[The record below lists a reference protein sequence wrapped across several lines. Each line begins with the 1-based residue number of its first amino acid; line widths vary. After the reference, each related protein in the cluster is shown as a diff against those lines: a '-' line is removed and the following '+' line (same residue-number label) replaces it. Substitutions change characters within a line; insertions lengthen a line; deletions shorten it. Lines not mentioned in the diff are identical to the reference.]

1 MGQGLFQGNN
11 SIHDENAIAMNNL
24 IDSVENAAGSI
35 GGQQTGITTRSDVL
49 ELGLMDMAGIE
60 ISTGYPSSMRVEI
73 SEKNPDTMFIDVK
86 GMSESDVQAFTQFLN
101 SEAGYAVDTGAW
113 EGFDNSIEVSI
124 SGIQNLM
131 PDLDRHLDDMSPHL
145 IRNFQEQSGQIPSF
159 QGVNELRQDPSFS
172 QPGKMSFNQDEQVPV
187 SEVIFEEVRVP
198 VDFSSSGKQGFGDQ
212 GAAENRIDID
222 SSSPGKQEFSGQAIP
237 DNRIDVDFSSPS
249 KQGFGDQGV
258 PENRIEIEATQPG
271 KLGFSDDQATNS
283 VILESGN
290 DNQLAQT
297 QVSEWNRVGP
307 ITEFGGWDVAANGP
321 LGSAVDIN
329 GEGGEQPT
337 LTEDAYEPTMLAD
350 ASAVQGKL
358 IEQPNVGADIQ
369 SDLIQKS
376 TTNFSLG

>member
-1 MGQGLFQGNN
+1 M
-11 SIHDENAIAMNNL
+11 
-24 IDSVENAAGSI
+24 
-35 GGQQTGITTRSDVL
+35 
-49 ELGLMDMAGIE
+49 
-60 ISTGYPSSMRVEI
+60 
-73 SEKNPDTMFIDVK
+73 
-86 GMSESDVQAFTQFLN
+86 
-101 SEAGYAVDTGAW
+101 
-113 EGFDNSIEVSI
+113 
-124 SGIQNLM
+124 
-131 PDLDRHLDDMSPHL
+131 
-145 IRNFQEQSGQIPSF
+145 
-159 QGVNELRQDPSFS
+159 
-172 QPGKMSFNQDEQVPV
+172 
-187 SEVIFEEVRVP
+187 
-198 VDFSSSGKQGFGDQ
+198 DFSSSGKQGFGDQ

-222 SSSPGKQEFSGQAIP
+222 SSSPGKTSFNQGEQSPVPETFDLSGDQIGLLAREGIQLETYELNSNGGFSDAGNIEFIDDGTGVGFENIQATSEAGMYQVDLTVDGEVAMTTNIRGEDLQRIQEQAAPIP